1 MAAEG
6 NLYLGFDF
14 STQQIKA
21 VIIDDA
27 LKGIA
32 EEHVNF
38 DQDLKE
44 YRTSHGFHEGEN
56 GKVTAPTIM
65 WVKALD
71 LIMERIRIQGVDL
84 SRVAALSG
92 AGQQHGSVYWR
103 TGANAMLKQM
113 RPDKF
118 MHDELAHAF
127 SILDSPIWMDSSTSK
142 QCQDLEEALQ
152 GPTNLAKIT
161 GSRAYERFTGL
172 QIAKIAQ
179 EKSEAYSNTERISLV
194 SSFAASLFLGQI
206 APIDTSDAGGMNLLD
221 INQLQWSQD
230 CLQACAP
237 DLTQLLGAP
246 TSPTSLLGS
255 ISNYMIERFGF
266 DGKCQV
272 TAFTGDNPASL
283 AGIRLCPG
291 EICLSLGTSDTVMA
305 YMPIGSEIE
314 PQLVGHIWPNPVESR
329 AFMALLCYKNGSVTR
344 EKIRDAV
351 AEGQWDLFNQLL
363 NSTPRGNFGNIGM
376 YYDYPEITPHNL
388 HGNYRFNK
396 DNEKVV
402 KFASNEVEARAL
414 IEGQFMA
421 KRLHIEKMG
430 FKIQPTTRIVVTGG
444 ASVNDSIIQVLA
456 DVFNAPVFT
465 QVLFLINS
473 STVSLKKKKK
483 IFLLIRKKHKILLR
497 WVQLSGPGMFRKVAK
512 TS

>member
-1 MAAEG
+1 MTTTLRKEAVKPEFDINMATTEG

-21 VIIDDA
+21 VIIDEA
-27 LKGIA
+27 LKVIA

-44 YRTSHGFHEGEN
+44 YRTSHGFHEGHN

-103 TGANAMLKQM
+103 TGANAMLQQM

-152 GPTNLAKIT
+152 GPNNLAKIT

-221 INQLQWSQD
+221 INQLQWSPD

-246 TSPTSLLGS
+246 TSPTSLLGNKNFCFDAS
-255 ISNYMIERFGF
+255 RRGTALSHRARSGAVPRHYPFKTIANY
-266 DGKCQV
+266 
-272 TAFTGDNPASL
+272 
-283 AGIRLCPG
+283 
-291 EICLSLGTSDTVMA
+291 
-305 YMPIGSEIE
+305 
-314 PQLVGHIWPNPVESR
+314 
-329 AFMALLCYKNGSVTR
+329 
-344 EKIRDAV
+344 
-351 AEGQWDLFNQLL
+351 FN
-363 NSTPRGNFGNIGM
+363 R
-376 YYDYPEITPHNL
+376 YY
-388 HGNYRFNK
+388 F
-396 DNEKVV
+396 
-402 KFASNEVEARAL
+402 
-414 IEGQFMA
+414 
-421 KRLHIEKMG
+421 
-430 FKIQPTTRIVVTGG
+430 
-444 ASVNDSIIQVLA
+444 
-456 DVFNAPVFT
+456 
-465 QVLFLINS
+465 
-473 STVSLKKKKK
+473 
-483 IFLLIRKKHKILLR
+483 
-497 WVQLSGPGMFRKVAK
+497 
-512 TS
+512 

>member
-1 MAAEG
+1 MTTTLRKEAVKPEFDINMATTEG

-21 VIIDDA
+21 VIIDEA
-27 LKGIA
+27 LKVIA

-44 YRTSHGFHEGEN
+44 YRTSHGFHEGHN

-103 TGANAMLKQM
+103 TGANAMLQQM

-152 GPTNLAKIT
+152 GPNNLAKIT

-221 INQLQWSQD
+221 INQLQWSPD

-246 TSPTSLLGS
+246 TSPTSLLG
-255 ISNYMIERFGF
+255 NTNFCF
-266 DGKCQV
+266 DASRRG
-272 TAFTGDNPASL
+272 TAL
-283 AGIRLCPG
+283 
-291 EICLSLGTSDTVMA
+291 
-305 YMPIGSEIE
+305 
-314 PQLVGHIWPNPVESR
+314 
-329 AFMALLCYKNGSVTR
+329 
-344 EKIRDAV
+344 
-351 AEGQWDLFNQLL
+351 
-363 NSTPRGNFGNIGM
+363 
-376 YYDYPEITPHNL
+376 
-388 HGNYRFNK
+388 
-396 DNEKVV
+396 
-402 KFASNEVEARAL
+402 
-414 IEGQFMA
+414 
-421 KRLHIEKMG
+421 
-430 FKIQPTTRIVVTGG
+430 
-444 ASVNDSIIQVLA
+444 
-456 DVFNAPVFT
+456 
-465 QVLFLINS
+465 
-473 STVSLKKKKK
+473 
-483 IFLLIRKKHKILLR
+483 
-497 WVQLSGPGMFRKVAK
+497 
-512 TS
+512 

>member
-1 MAAEG
+1 MATEAEES
-6 NLYLGFDF
+6 LYLGFDF

-21 VIIDDA
+21 VVIDEA
-27 LKGIA
+27 LKVVA

-44 YRTSHGFHEGEN
+44 YRTSHGFHEGTN

-84 SRVAALSG
+84 SRVVALSG

-103 TGANAMLKQM
+103 NETMLQQM

-142 QCQDLEEALQ
+142 QCQEMEEALS
-152 GPTNLAKIT
+152 GPENLAKIT

-221 INQLQWSQD
+221 IRQLQWSQD
-230 CLQACAP
+230 CLQACKAP
-237 DLTQLLGAP
+237 NLALLLGTPVLP
-246 TSPTSLLGS
+246 TSSLGTV
-255 ISNYMIERFGF
+255 SNYMIERFGF
-266 DGKCQV
+266 DEKCLV

-283 AGIRLCPG
+283 AGMRLCPG
-291 EICLSLGTSDTVMA
+291 EICVSLGTSDTVMA
-305 YMPIGSEIE
+305 YMPADCPIE

-344 EKIRDAV
+344 ERIRDAV

-363 NSTPRGNFGNIGM
+363 NSTPRGNFGNVGM

-388 HGNYRFNK
+388 QGDYRYNK
-396 DNEKVV
+396 DNEKVA

-430 FKIQPTTRIVVTGG
+430 FKIEANTRIVVTGG
-444 ASVNDSIIQVLA
+444 ASVNDSILQILA

-465 QVLFLINS
+465 QV
-473 STVSLKKKKK
+473 K
-483 IFLLIRKKHKILLR
+483 FLLIFLYFLYFSKCFRRKRKILLH
-497 WVQLSGPGMFRKVAK
+497 
-512 TS
+512 